1 MFEEIGEVRTPVNS
15 YELSEWVRVGG
26 RPANVCELHYPKKE
40 YPILKLTEYPI
51 NPLEP
56 IVEAADRLKSPAT
69 ERIRLLI
76 AEGAISKAMAIVE
89 GGKP

>member
-1 MFEEIGEVRTPVNS
+1 MKCWLIKSKSDNNGIGLFFAINAIEKEWDVEIEMFES
-15 YELSEWVRVGG
+15 
-26 RPANVCELHYPKKE
+26 
-40 YPILKLTEYPI
+40 

-69 ERIRLLI
+69 DRIRLLI
-76 AEGAISKAMAIVE
+76 AESAISKAMAIVE